1 MSRTGKL
8 LIACIPFALGAAG
21 FLALNRKPA
30 AESTAPPAA
39 LPPGHPPVG
48 TTTGRSANASEKLH
62 EKLALEE
69 QLKKKPGHAPILFRL
84 AELAKE
90 AGRPAEAAAHLRTIL
105 KQEPKNLEARL
116 ELGRVLFDSGDVT
129 GALEQTRAILDVHPN
144 HAEAL
149 YNLGAIYGNLR
160 QDEKAYE
167 YFERAAAAAGES
179 EIGKRARAN
188 LAQLRR

>member
-30 AESTAPPAA
+30 AESAAPSAA
-39 LPPGHPPVG
+39 LPPGHPPIG
-48 TTTGRSANASEKLH
+48 TPTARSGNASEKLH

-90 AGRPAEAAAHLRTIL
+90 AGQPVEAAGHLRAIL
-105 KQEPKNLEARL
+105 EQEPKNLEARL
-116 ELGRVLFDSGDVT
+116 ELGRVLFESGDVA
-129 GALEQTRAILDVHPN
+129 GALKETRVILDENPN

-167 YFERAAAAAGES
+167 YFERAAAAGGES

-188 LAQLRR
+188 LSQLRR